1 MVDVASFLADDC
13 DALVAA
19 ALACPVCLRGDVEWL
34 LDGDPYDPSASCSCR
49 HCGHGRQVYL
59 SGDQA
64 LRLAIAP
71 VGHG

>member
-1 MVDVASFLADDC
+1 MVDVASFHADDC

-19 ALACPVCLRGDVEWL
+19 SLACPVCLAGDVEWA

-49 HCGHGRQVYL
+49 RCGYGRRVYL

-71 VGHG
+71 LEA